1 MKHGEKM
8 KRLLAVSL
16 ALAMAWLGIT
26 PGTGLNLVQAT
37 ETDETTVEENSSTA
51 DSSDSTEE
59 ESASLGMPSQIFQ
72 LLGRI

>member
-16 ALAMAWLGIT
+16 ALAMAWSGIT

-37 ETDETTVEENSSTA
+37 ETDETTVEENSSTT
-51 DSSDSTEE
+51 DSSDSAEE
-59 ESASLGMPSQIFQ
+59 ETSEEKEEVSA
-72 LLGRI
+72 